1 MSLRSGQRFV
11 VSLVNALKRSTAWD
25 DSAFLYTYDDWG
37 GWYDHVPPERVDPYG
52 YGFRVPALLISPYA
66 RRGYVEHAVMDF
78 TSILKFVEENWDL
91 RPLSTRDAD
100 ARSLAS
106 AFDFGQPARPP
117 AFVSVRPETP
127 PKRGASPAVIYL
139 GYGVALIVP
148 ILLTVWGFA
157 SGRAA
162 PGARSPRGLPN

>member
-1 MSLRSGQRFV
+1 MSL
-11 VSLVNALKRSTAWD
+11 LMDDEIKRWT
-25 DSAFLYTYDDWG
+25 
-37 GWYDHVPPERVDPYG
+37 
-52 YGFRVPALLISPYA
+52 A
-66 RRGYVEHAVMDF
+66 RRKSALVLEIIQGKTTVAEASRAH
-78 TSILKFVEENWDL
+78 DL
-91 RPLSTRDAD
+91 PPSDAD